1 MRELI
6 RQKIVDSL
14 TAPVPTFTRR
24 DVRLPQVPRKALVHP
39 FSFRE
44 YLRHSG
50 REPHV
55 EPERLPKAAR
65 STLARD
71 LEEYLVTGGFPEALG
86 VPVRDRFELLRGFVD
101 LALLRDVI
109 ERHAVSHPV
118 ALRWLA
124 RHLLGNAAGTFSVH
138 KFWN

>member
-71 LEEYLVTGGFPEALG
+71 LEEYLVTGGFPEALAG
-86 VPVRDRFELLRGFVD
+86 ERIP
-101 LALLRDVI
+101 LAGRIVSVADVAESLI
-109 ERHAVSHPV
+109 GAEPSS
-118 ALRWLA
+118 LA
-124 RHLLGNAAGTFSVH
+124 ARRRLPSTIDETATRR
-138 KFWN
+138 